1 MEEFLNNLNAS
12 ITALENG
19 TSPEQSQQYLQNNS
33 AESNFPESGA
43 IQVRDLAS
51 FVGRLADGIQR
62 FPVLF
67 YGPLNVYII
76 EKSLLTDD
84 FSLVYVRLKYLCQQ
98 IVHYKPVIAKNTL
111 ELDLLF
117 KMQWMQF
124 VIFLI

>member
-62 FPVLF
+62 FPVIPGSIPVLCK
-67 YGPLNVYII
+67 Y
-76 EKSLLTDD
+76 
-84 FSLVYVRLKYLCQQ
+84 FSL
-98 IVHYKPVIAKNTL
+98 ASTSGN
-111 ELDLLF
+111 
-117 KMQWMQF
+117 
-124 VIFLI
+124 

>member
-62 FPVLF
+62 FPVRSDLSSGISN
-67 YGPLNVYII
+67 Y
-76 EKSLLTDD
+76 
-84 FSLVYVRLKYLCQQ
+84 FSA
-98 IVHYKPVIAKNTL
+98 PTP
-111 ELDLLF
+111 
-117 KMQWMQF
+117 
-124 VIFLI
+124 

>member
-62 FPVLF
+62 FPVGSGSLF
-67 YGPLNVYII
+67 QKFNLY
-76 EKSLLTDD
+76 
-84 FSLVYVRLKYLCQQ
+84 FSLDSVK
-98 IVHYKPVIAKNTL
+98 
-111 ELDLLF
+111 
-117 KMQWMQF
+117 
-124 VIFLI
+124 

>member
-62 FPVLF
+62 FPVGSRSLF
-67 YGPLNVYII
+67 QNFKLY
-76 EKSLLTDD
+76 
-84 FSLVYVRLKYLCQQ
+84 FSLDSVK
-98 IVHYKPVIAKNTL
+98 
-111 ELDLLF
+111 
-117 KMQWMQF
+117 
-124 VIFLI
+124 